1 MSTMQKTGWTLNI
14 KIEWKIMMIFLLNE
28 AKLFIFIKHL
38 SYVCDLFCKNV
49 EWRSVRKS
57 FLHSTHP
64 KYFLHIPPPACWKYI
79 PLIPELLL
87 PQFNWSPNKFQK
99 WKKYPNILLWKN
111 HVLQKWGQRGKFLQ
125 LRETHS
131 AMHRYCCRTW
141 WQSFTNAF
149 LGNLTRVRGT
159 PLWNAVVTEV
169 EIRRSYSASQ
179 IIMRPIFCFIGP
191 KSNLIM
197 VCPCH

>member
-1 MSTMQKTGWTLNI
+1 MMQNCS
-14 KIEWKIMMIFLLNE
+14 FLLNIWVHIFCHMFVICFARMWSGGLSE
-28 AKLFIFIKHL
+28 NLFYIQLIPNIYCT
-38 SYVCDLFCKNV
+38 S
-49 EWRSVRKS
+49 
-57 FLHSTHP
+57 STSLL
-64 KYFLHIPPPACWKYI
+64 KIYTTA
-79 PLIPELLL
+79 LIPELLL

-111 HVLQKWGQRGKFLQ
+111 HILQKWGQRGKFFQ

-131 AMHRYCCRTW
+131 AMHRYCSHAW

-169 EIRRSYSASQ
+169 E
-179 IIMRPIFCFIGP
+179 GG
-191 KSNLIM
+191 LIL
-197 VCPCH
+197 HLK